1 MIILMPNVVLY
12 GRMGTNTR
20 VVGILKMM
28 MMMMRP
34 VLGKAKIKDIVYNG
48 IFDAAHMRGSRFKC
62 ECYDLKTTRAQH

>member
-28 MMMMRP
+28 MMMWP
-34 VLGKAKIKDIVYNG
+34 FLGKAKIKDIVYNG

>member
-12 GRMGTNTR
+12 GRMGPNTR

-28 MMMMRP
+28 MMWP

>member
-1 MIILMPNVVLY
+1 MIILMPNVVLS

-20 VVGILKMM
+20 VVGILKMRM
-28 MMMMRP
+28 MTWP

>member
-1 MIILMPNVVLY
+1 MIILMPNVVLS

-62 ECYDLKTTRAQH
+62 E